1 MKRSTKIVLLLTFVL
16 LLVGVGAAAA
26 SDGTS
31 GWESW
36 WPKRRLT
43 VEVAENGTRF
53 LPDAEPMDADGMPL
67 YGAEFITQGY
77 LYPEGTLTCDGEN
90 NCNGVNP
97 DGSPEFPDQV
107 IGTWFCRGW
116 HVNDAATTTA
126 GPIVITTQTYIFGDD
141 PTAQNLVT
149 DGFEFADFNHV
160 FERSITGGTG
170 SYGKARGVQK
180 QELLGWNPS
189 VGTALRVTFELQ
201 R

>member
-1 MKRSTKIVLLLTFVL
+1 MKRSTKIVLLLTLAL
-16 LLVGVGAAAA
+16 LLVGAGIVAA
-26 SDGTS
+26 SAEKS
-31 GWESW
+31 GWDGWRS
-36 WPKRRLT
+36 RRSFT

-53 LPDAEPMDADGMPL
+53 LPDAEPVDGDGLPL

-77 LYPEGTLTCDGEN
+77 LYPEGTITCDSDN
-90 NCNGVNP
+90 NCNGVNA
-97 DGSPEFPDQV
+97 DGSPEFPDKV

-141 PTAQNLVT
+141 PTAQNIVT
-149 DGFEFADFNHV
+149 DGFEFADFNNV

-170 SYGKARGVQK
+170 RFDKARGVQE
-180 QELLGWNPS
+180 QELLGWNSS
-189 VGTALRVTFELQ
+189 VGTALSVTFDVK